1 MKGEFNHFDADVTG
15 SRAITDPAVHV
26 AKYGL
31 IAFNKLA
38 VEKMK
43 LKAGGG
49 VKFHQSK
56 ARPKQWYI
64 EIEKVKENGIVL
76 KKYKDSLSLSCSAV
90 SKVMLHSLNLSK
102 GFTCRIG
109 SEPDEDG
116 WWSLITSAISK

>member
-15 SRAITDPAVHV
+15 SRAITDPAVHF
-26 AKYGL
+26 AKCGL
-31 IAFNKLA
+31 ITFNKLA
-38 VEKMK
+38 VEKLK
-43 LKAGGG
+43 LRAGEAI
-49 VKFHQSK
+49 KFHQSK
-56 ARPKQWYI
+56 ARPKEWY
-64 EIEKVKENGIVL
+64 IEKVKENGITL
-76 KKYKDSLSLSCSAV
+76 RQYKDSLSLSCSAV

>member
-1 MKGEFNHFDADVTG
+1 MKGEFNHFDASVTG
-15 SRAITDPAVHV
+15 SRAMTNPAVHI

-38 VEKMK
+38 VDK
-43 LKAGGG
+43 LTLRAGDNLQ
-49 VKFHQSK
+49 FHQSK
-56 ARPKQWYI
+56 GRPKEWY
-64 EIEKVKENGIVL
+64 IEKVKENGIVL
-76 KKYKDSLSLSCSAV
+76 KKYKDSLAISCSAV
-90 SKVMLHSLNLSK
+90 AKGIMHSLNISK